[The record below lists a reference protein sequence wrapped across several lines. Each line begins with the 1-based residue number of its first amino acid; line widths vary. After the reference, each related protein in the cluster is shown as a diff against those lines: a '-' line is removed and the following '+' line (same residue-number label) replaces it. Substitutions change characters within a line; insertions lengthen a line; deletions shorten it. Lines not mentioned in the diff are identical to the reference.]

1 MVTNSDTI
9 RQLSVEQQNAID
21 LLITG
26 MTDEEVATQVG
37 VTRQTVNQWRNQNP
51 VFAAELNRRREE
63 AWGVCIDGLRHL
75 QARAVEVL
83 SENLSARDP
92 RLRQQAAV
100 QVLKASGLYGTRLEP
115 NGETEPEDVEAV
127 WRSEAEMNRL
137 KRGLGLL

>member
-1 MVTNSDTI
+1 MTNSDGN
-9 RQLSVEQQNAID
+9 RQLSIEQQNAID

-51 VFAAELNRRREE
+51 LFAAELNRRREE
-63 AWGVCIDGLRHL
+63 AWGSSVDGLRHL

-83 SENLSARDP
+83 KENLANKDA

-100 QVLKASGLYGTRLEP
+100 QVLKASGLYGTCLEP
-115 NGETEPEDVEAV
+115 KGETEPEDVEAA
-127 WRSEAEMNRL
+127 WRCEAEMNRL
-137 KRGLGLL
+137 KRSLGVL